1 MTLPKLHLVIQVVMG
16 WEDCHLH
23 KFHVAGRRYEIPDP
37 ETFEQS
43 IKTLD
48 ERRVKLSTIVREVG
62 TEFNYL
68 YDFGDGWE
76 HGLLLEAILAE
87 STGVHYP
94 RCTDG
99 ARSGLPGDV
108 GGVGGYEDYLQTLA
122 DPNHE
127 QHEEMLA
134 WRGPF
139 DSEKFDIKAIN
150 RELARL
156 FRVRRGSNSHR
167 RFRG

>member
-1 MTLPKLHLVIQVVMG
+1 MTLPDLHRVIQAVMG

-23 KFHVAGRRYEIPDP
+23 EFQVAGRRYEIPDP
-37 ETFEQS
+37 ENSSQS
-43 IKTLD
+43 IKTFD

-62 TEFNYL
+62 NEFNYL

-76 HGLLLEAILAE
+76 HGLLLEAILPG
-87 STGVHYP
+87 STGVQYP

-99 ARSGLPGDV
+99 ARSGLPEDV
-108 GGVGGYEDYLQTLA
+108 GGVGGYEVYLQALA
-122 DPNHE
+122 DANHE

-139 DSEKFDIKAIN
+139 DSERFDMKAIN

-156 FRVRRGSNSHR
+156 FRVHR
-167 RFRG
+167 

>member
-1 MTLPKLHLVIQVVMG
+1 MTLPKLHRVIQVVMG

-23 KFHVAGRRYEIPDP
+23 EFQVAGRRYEIPDP
-37 ETFEQS
+37 ENFGQS
-43 IKTLD
+43 IKTFD

-76 HGLLLEAILAE
+76 HDLLLEAILPE
-87 STGVHYP
+87 STGVQYP

-99 ARSGLPGDV
+99 ARSGLPEDV
-108 GGVGGYEDYLQTLA
+108 GGVTGYEEYLRALA
-122 DPNHE
+122 DPSHE
-127 QHEEMLA
+127 RHEEMLA

-139 DSEKFDIKAIN
+139 DAERFDIKAIN
-150 RELARL
+150 RRLTRL
-156 FRVRRGSNSHR
+156 FRVRR
-167 RFRG
+167 

>member
-1 MTLPKLHLVIQVVMG
+1 MG

-23 KFHVAGRRYEIPDP
+23 EFQVAGRRYEIPDP
-37 ETFEQS
+37 ENFEQS
-43 IKTLD
+43 TKPFD
-48 ERRVKLSTIVREVG
+48 ERHVKLNMIVREAG

-76 HGLLLEAILAE
+76 HGLRLEAILSRSA
-87 STGVHYP
+87 GVHYP

-99 ARSGLPGDV
+99 ARSGLPADV
-108 GGVGGYEDYLQTLA
+108 GGVGGYEHYLKTLA
-122 DPNHE
+122 DPSHE

-139 DSEKFDIKAIN
+139 DSERFDMKAIN
-150 RELARL
+150 GELARL
-156 FRVRRGSNSHR
+156 FRVGR
-167 RFRG
+167 